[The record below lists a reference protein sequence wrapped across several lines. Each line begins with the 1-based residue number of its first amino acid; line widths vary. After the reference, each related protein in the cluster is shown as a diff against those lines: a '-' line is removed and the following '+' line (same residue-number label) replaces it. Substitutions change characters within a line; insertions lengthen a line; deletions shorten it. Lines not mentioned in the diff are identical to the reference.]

1 MRSVLPVDVMG
12 SKEPLLTTIEQGVG
26 YHEGTSC
33 ESVLELEDMWEVAPE
48 SKYHSMFCWGWFS
61 VMVLKVDAR
70 ECWFQDGRPAG
81 EG

>member
-26 YHEGTSC
+26 YRERAIC
-33 ESVLELEDMWEVAPE
+33 ERELEERNMWEVAHE
-48 SKYHSMFCWGWFS
+48 SKYHSVFCWGWFS